1 MVSEPVG
8 DYFKPIISID
18 TFSTFLLVYS
28 RFEGF
33 KQTLKGVHLNDRELR
48 SKNRTEGTW
57 GNAKGLRNFATCAL
71 GKTCCA
77 LVRNRCFQTS
87 LCSNFISLIS
97 LSTYS
102 LVKNALRFFTVYVH
116 THTHTLLVSR
126 LKNTRLKR
134 VKIKQTKKSARR
146 KESPPSRRIVRVLAY
161 RRRCE
166 TPRVVD
172 GRSPPIERTKDRFRF
187 SLAFKFNQLSVF
199 DDYIR
204 HGDVAEF
211 GVMTAICHA

>member
-116 THTHTLLVSR
+116 THTHTLCSFLAWKIHGWNAWKSNKR
-126 LKNTRLKR
+126 KNR
-134 VKIKQTKKSARR
+134 QDEKK
-146 KESPPSRRIVRVLAY
+146 VLH
-161 RRRCE
+161 RE
-166 TPRVVD
+166 
-172 GRSPPIERTKDRFRF
+172 G
-187 SLAFKFNQLSVF
+187 
-199 DDYIR
+199 
-204 HGDVAEF
+204 
-211 GVMTAICHA
+211 